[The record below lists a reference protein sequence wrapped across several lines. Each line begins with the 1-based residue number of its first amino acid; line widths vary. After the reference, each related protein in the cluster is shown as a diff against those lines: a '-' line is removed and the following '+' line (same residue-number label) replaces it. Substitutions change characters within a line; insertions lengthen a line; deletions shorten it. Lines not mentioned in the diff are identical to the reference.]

1 MKRFIFS
8 LYIMTYAII
17 ANAMS
22 FEEILRHIA
31 SNNPS
36 LAASVA
42 EGNAQILSMKS
53 ENNLPDPEIGF
64 EHKWGG
70 GGTKWG
76 IGVSQSFE
84 WPEVYTSRKKAVDN
98 ATNAMEYLN
107 KANYL
112 NKMVEIKLI
121 LVDIVG
127 VRKQLALFRKIDSQ
141 MDSLETKYKQGRNL
155 GEVTLLDIN
164 KIKIERIALSREI
177 KALNIQLQNLESSL
191 IKENGGKD
199 VTTILASLHNY
210 PDEIILPEE
219 KYVRLVMENDPQIA
233 QYTFMAKTQEYS
245 AKAIE
250 QGKFPGFSIGY
261 NLENEL
267 GTYFN
272 GFSIGLSLPVFSRK
286 YKSEAINAGQTA
298 LKLQCDA
305 FEIDRIAQMKSQRTN
320 AISLFQELQQYK
332 PILED
337 NNNIGLLKKALD
349 GGEINLIT
357 YIQEVNFFL
366 EAQKNYLDVEYRY
379 YLELASLNR
388 YSLLK
393 E

>member
-1 MKRFIFS
+1 MKRLIFS

-22 FEEILRHIA
+22 FDEILRTIA

-84 WPEVYTSRKKAVDN
+84 WPEVYSSRKRAVDN

-112 NKMVEIKLI
+112 EKMVEIKLI

-127 VRKQLALFRKIDSQ
+127 VRKQLALFQKIDSQ
-141 MDSLETKYKQGRNL
+141 MDSLETKYKQGRNR

-177 KALNIQLQNLESSL
+177 KSLNIQLQNLESSL
-191 IKENGGKD
+191 LKENGGKD
-199 VTTILASLHNY
+199 VTIILAALHNY
-210 PDEIILPEE
+210 PDEIILPEDE
-219 KYVRLVMENDPQIA
+219 YVRLVKENDPQIA

-272 GFSIGLSLPVFSRK
+272 GFSIGLTLPVFSRK
-286 YKSEAINAGQTA
+286 YKSEAINAGQKA

-305 FEIDRIAQMKSQRTN
+305 FEIDRITQIKSQRTN
-320 AISLFQELQQYK
+320 AVSLFQELQQYK